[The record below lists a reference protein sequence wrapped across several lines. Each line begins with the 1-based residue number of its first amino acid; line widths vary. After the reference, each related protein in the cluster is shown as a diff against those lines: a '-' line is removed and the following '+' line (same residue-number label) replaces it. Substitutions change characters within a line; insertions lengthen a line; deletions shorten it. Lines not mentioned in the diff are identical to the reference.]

1 MFEHYPAQDIQIAHV
16 TAVLSAFSTQHEINT
31 LPGVVASFQHKHT
44 TTNKKFST
52 LLYEHCTQR
61 RTDLYSIMAALDMW
75 RKDDQMH
82 NLMKIEDDV
91 SDDYDEED
99 EDEDSDEFS
108 Y

>member
-1 MFEHYPAQDIQIAHV
+1 
-16 TAVLSAFSTQHEINT
+16 
-31 LPGVVASFQHKHT
+31 
-44 TTNKKFST
+44 
-52 LLYEHCTQR
+52 
-61 RTDLYSIMAALDMW
+61 MW